1 MKPTKNKVF
10 CNNCNRAKML
20 FETEKKAENF
30 IRFNKEEIE
39 AETGIGP
46 QRAYYC
52 LFCGGWHI
60 THFKEPRGKTRN
72 EKLFEV
78 FNPAKDTNEY
88 KIISDTP
95 KEKPIDN
102 SKPERK
108 ISENNPKRSNNKKA
122 TAKPSTN
129 NAQKTTD
136 QKPLPAPVKKQSN
149 QEKMDVERQFIEEQI
164 SRLDAAEQDKFVL
177 KNIYRLKNEID
188 TLTDPVALNKKI
200 KDLRIKLEIYYI
212 IKKQA
217 KQGKSKNQQKTG

>member
-39 AETGIGP
+39 AESGVVP

-60 THFKEPRGKTRN
+60 THYKEKRGKTRN

-78 FNPAKDTNEY
+78 FNPAKDVSEY
-88 KIISDTP
+88 NLIPDTP
-95 KEKPIDN
+95 LKKPNDV
-102 SKPERK
+102 SKPEK
-108 ISENNPKRSNNKKA
+108 QQNDNNQKRSKNKKA
-122 TAKPSTN
+122 KSKPSQN
-129 NAQKTTD
+129 NAQKTIT
-136 QKPLPAPVKKQSN
+136 QKPLTGPVKKQSN
-149 QEKMDVERQFIEEQI
+149 QEKIDVERQYIEKQI
-164 SRLDAAEQDKFVL
+164 NRLHTAEQDKFVSI
-177 KNIYRLKNEID
+177 NISLLKNEIN
-188 TLTDPVALNKKI
+188 TLTDPVALNKRI
-200 KDLRIKLEIYYI
+200 KDLRVTLEIYYI

-217 KQGKSKNQQKTG
+217 KQSKSKNP